1 MKIIAEFNSVSDIK
15 EFIGAF
21 GVVGATPIQVE
32 NVIAKAEI
40 KEETK
45 TKKVTAKKEDKV
57 QAPKEESKEETEK
70 VEAENVGVAETP
82 VEIKDAE
89 VKTVTKEDV
98 LNACKVKMT
107 EGKTAQVKA
116 ITSKF
121 GAKNVSSIK
130 EEDYEAIL
138 AELEVI

>member
-21 GVVGATPIQVE
+21 GVVGDTPIRVGM
-32 NVIAKAEI
+32 AKPEEI
-40 KEETK
+40 KPKKAT
-45 TKKVTAKKEDKV
+45 TKKQENV
-57 QAPKEESKEETEK
+57 QAPKEETEK
-70 VEAENVGVAETP
+70 VEAENVGVDETP
-82 VEIKDAE
+82 TETKDAE

-98 LNACKVKMT
+98 LNACKVKMS

-121 GAKNVSSIK
+121 GAKNVSAIK

>member
-57 QAPKEESKEETEK
+57 QAPKEESKEETEI
-70 VEAENVGVAETP
+70 VEDKKAEEETP

-138 AELEVI
+138 AELGVI